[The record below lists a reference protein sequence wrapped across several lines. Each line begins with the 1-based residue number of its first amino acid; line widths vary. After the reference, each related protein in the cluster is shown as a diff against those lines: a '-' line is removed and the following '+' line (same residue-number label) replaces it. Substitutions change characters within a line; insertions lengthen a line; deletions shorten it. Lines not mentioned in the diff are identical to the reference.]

1 MRLLYHF
8 PIDPA
13 SRLVRLVLA
22 ERRVEFALR
31 EERVWERRAAF
42 LDLNPSCEVPVLV
55 ESEGAT
61 VVGAVPAAEYL
72 DETTP
77 GETLIGIGAP
87 HRAEVRRL
95 VAWFMNKFDR
105 DVTRF
110 LLDQKIINRLAGRG
124 VPDATL
130 IRAGLENL
138 KLHLDYVAWLA
149 EHRNW
154 LAGDRFS
161 LADIAAAAQL
171 SVIDYLGDVPWGLRP
186 AAKDWYQRIK
196 SRPSFRPLLGDRV
209 TGAPPPAHYADL
221 DF

>member
-8 PIDPA
+8 PLDPG
-13 SRLVRLVLA
+13 SRFVRVLLG
-22 ERRVEFALR
+22 ERKLDFALR

-42 LDLNPSCEVPVLV
+42 LDLNAACEVPVLV
-55 ESEGAT
+55 EAEGPT
-61 VVGAVPAAEYL
+61 VVGAVPIAEYI

-77 GETLIGIGAP
+77 GDALVGIGAP

-95 VAWFMNKFDR
+95 VAWFLGKFDR
-105 DVTRF
+105 EVTRY
-110 LLDQKIINRLAGRG
+110 LLGQKIVGRLSGRG
-124 VPDATL
+124 VPDASQ
-130 IRAGLENL
+130 IRAGLENV
-138 KLHLDYVAWLA
+138 KLHIDYVGWLA

-161 LADIAAAAQL
+161 LADIAAGAQL
-171 SVIDYLGDVPWGLRP
+171 SVIDYLGDVAWDKKP

-196 SRPSFRPLLGDRV
+196 SRPSFRPLLGDRI
-209 TGAPPPAHYADL
+209 TGAPPPPHYADL

>member
-8 PIDPA
+8 PLDPG
-13 SRLVRLVLA
+13 SRVVRLVLA
-22 ERRVEFALR
+22 ERKLDFALR
-31 EERVWERRAAF
+31 EERVWERRGAF
-42 LDLNPSCEVPVLV
+42 LDLNPAGEVPVLV

-61 VVGAVPAAEYL
+61 VVGAIAAAEYL

-77 GETLIGIGAP
+77 GDALIGIGAP

-95 VAWFMNKFDR
+95 VNWFLAKFDR
-105 DVTRF
+105 EVTRY
-110 LLDQKIINRLAGRG
+110 LLDQKIMNRLAGRG

-138 KLHLDYVAWLA
+138 KIHLDYVNWLA

-161 LADIAAAAQL
+161 LADIAAAAQV
-171 SVIDYLGDVPWGLRP
+171 SVIDYLGDVPWANKP

-196 SRPSFRPLLGDRV
+196 SRPSFRPLLGDRI

>member
-8 PIDPA
+8 PLDPA
-13 SRLVRLVLA
+13 SRFARILLA
-22 ERRVEFALR
+22 ERRLDFALR
-31 EERVWERRAAF
+31 EERVWERRDAF
-42 LDLNPSCEVPVLV
+42 LDLNPACEVPVLV

-61 VVGAVPAAEYL
+61 VVGALPMAEYL

-77 GETLIGIGAP
+77 GDSMIGIGAP
-87 HRAEVRRL
+87 HRAEVRRI
-95 VAWFMNKFDR
+95 VCWFMGKFER
-105 DVTRF
+105 EVTRY
-110 LLDQKIINRLAGRG
+110 LLDQKIMHRLSGRG
-124 VPDATL
+124 VPDAGL

-171 SVIDYLGDVPWGLRP
+171 SVIDYLGDVRWDSKP

-196 SRPSFRPLLGDRV
+196 SRPSFRPLLGDRI